1 MKINKMLTTELS
13 YPNKNKPEY
22 IVIHETDNWNEGAG
36 ARNHARA
43 HNNGNMK
50 GSAHYYVDDKDI
62 YQTLEHKHGAWAVG
76 DGKGKYGVKNQNSIS
91 IEICV
96 NPDSDY
102 DKARANAIE
111 LTKHV
116 MKETGISASKVIRH
130 YDASRKKC
138 PRKMIEDPDLW
149 EDFKEQIG
157 KKDTAPKT
165 QSKPKPKVSPK
176 TWRNYI
182 NGIIVRD
189 LQRELNHQFNKG
201 LKVDGWFGDKTI
213 NALVNVRRGA
223 RGNLTRIIQIRLM
236 SNGYNLRHGADGR
249 FGRETERAVRQFQK
263 DKGLAVDGIVGKET
277 WKALFR
283 K

>member
-1 MKINKMLTTELS
+1 MTINKMLTTKLS
-13 YPNKNKPEY
+13 YPNKNKPKY
-22 IVIHETDNWNEGAG
+22 IVIHETDNWNKGAG

-50 GSAHYYVDDKDI
+50 GSAHYYVDDENI

-76 DGKGKYGVKNQNSIS
+76 DGKGKYGITNLNSIS

-102 DKARANAIE
+102 EKARLNAVE
-111 LTKHV
+111 LTKHL
-116 MKETGISASKVIRH
+116 MKETGIGADKVIRH

-138 PRKMIEDPDLW
+138 PRRMMDNPKLW
-149 EDFKEQIG
+149 EDFKARIG
-157 KKDTAPKT
+157 GKPTSTQNKSKD
-165 QSKPKPKVSPK
+165 SPK

-182 NGIIVRD
+182 NGDLVRD

-201 LKVDGWFGDKTI
+201 LKVDGWFGDDTI

-223 RGNLTRIIQIRLM
+223 KGNLTRIIQLRLE
-236 SNGYNLRHGADGR
+236 SKGYKMRHGADGR
-249 FGRETERAVRQFQK
+249 FGYETEKMVRKFQK
-263 DKGLAVDGIVGKET
+263 DNGLTADGIVGKET
-277 WKALFR
+277 WKALF
-283 K
+283 KK